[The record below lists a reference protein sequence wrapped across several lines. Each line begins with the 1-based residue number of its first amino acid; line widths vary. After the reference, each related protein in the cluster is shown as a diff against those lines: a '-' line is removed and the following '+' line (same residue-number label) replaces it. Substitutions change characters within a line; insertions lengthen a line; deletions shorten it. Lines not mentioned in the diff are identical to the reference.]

1 MPLTTL
7 KSRAEFNRVRGGG
20 KWTARSFVLQAMPRV
35 LQEDDASPRF
45 GFTVSS
51 KALTVR
57 SGDAPVKRAGAVLR
71 NRARRRLKEAVRL
84 VAPCHAK
91 PNFDYVLI
99 GRREALHQRFA
110 DLLED
115 LQLAFGKVHRP
126 PRANDGKAHPNR
138 GRTAPAGETQRETE

>member
-1 MPLTTL
+1 LPLTTL

-20 KWTARSFVLQAMPRV
+20 KWTARSFVLLAMPRAPRD
-35 LQEDDASPRF
+35 EAAARF

-57 SGDAPVKRAGAVLR
+57 SADAPVKRPGAVMR

-91 PNFDYVLI
+91 PSFDYVLI
-99 GRREALHQRFA
+99 GRLEALHQRFA

-126 PRANDGKAHPNR
+126 PRANDGKAHPKR
-138 GRTAPAGETQRETE
+138 GRTTPAGDTQREPE

>member
-1 MPLTTL
+1 MRLATL

-20 KWTARSFVLQAMPRV
+20 KWTAPSFVLLAMPRGAH
-35 LQEDDASPRF
+35 DDASPRF

-57 SGDAPVKRAGAVLR
+57 AADAPVKRAGAVLR

-84 VAPCHAK
+84 VAPLHAK

-126 PRANDGKAHPNR
+126 PRTHDGKAHPKR
-138 GRTAPAGETQRETE
+138 GRAASAGEAQQDS

>member
-7 KSRAEFNRVRGGG
+7 KLRAEFNRVRGGG
-20 KWTARSFVLQAMPRV
+20 RWTARSFVLQAMPRGA
-35 LQEDDASPRF
+35 ENDSPPRF

-51 KALTVR
+51 KALTIR
-57 SGDAPVKRAGAVLR
+57 DGDAPVKRAGAVLR

-110 DLLED
+110 DLVED

-126 PRANDGKAHPNR
+126 ARANDGKAHPKT
-138 GRTAPAGETQRETE
+138 GRVASAGETQRETE